1 MAHPGIRWTIAFS
14 LAGVL
19 TAATRAEG
27 FCVLAHEAIV
37 DAVWQDQIVP
47 TLKARFPGTSE
58 SAIREAL
65 AYAYGGSLIQD
76 LGYYPFGSRRFSNLV
91 HYVRSGDFVEALVHD
106 SQDVNEYAFA
116 LGALAHYAGDSLGH
130 SIAVNRVVPI
140 IYPKLRAKYG
150 DEVLY
155 ADSPPRHVMVEF
167 AFDVLE
173 VARGAFKSD
182 VYQERIGFEVAK
194 PVLERAFRDTYGLEL
209 EDVFGDAD
217 LAIGTY
223 RRAVSTIIPDM
234 TRLAWREK
242 HDEILAAT
250 PNITERDVVYTMTRR
265 QYEDAFGTT
274 YRKPGFLARLVV
286 TIFKIVPK
294 FGPFRPLAF
303 TPLTPGTEQM
313 FREGFTAA
321 CERFRTSLRA
331 LRTGRLALSDVDLD
345 TGRRSA
351 SGANPL
357 ADETYADLL
366 KELARRKF
374 GDVPAALGR
383 NINEHYAAKTV
394 PRDASRKIGKQEQEA
409 SRNLAALN
417 ASAPQPR

>member
-223 RRAVSTIIPDM
+223 RRAVSTILPDM

-313 FREGFTAA
+313 FREGFAAA
-321 CERFRTSLRA
+321 CERFGTSLRA
-331 LRTGRLALSDVDLD
+331 LRNGRLALSDVDLD

-374 GDVPAALGR
+374 GDVPAALSR

>member
-1 MAHPGIRWTIAFS
+1 M
-14 LAGVL
+14 
-19 TAATRAEG
+19 
-27 FCVLAHEAIV
+27 LAHEAIV

-313 FREGFTAA
+313 FREGFAAA